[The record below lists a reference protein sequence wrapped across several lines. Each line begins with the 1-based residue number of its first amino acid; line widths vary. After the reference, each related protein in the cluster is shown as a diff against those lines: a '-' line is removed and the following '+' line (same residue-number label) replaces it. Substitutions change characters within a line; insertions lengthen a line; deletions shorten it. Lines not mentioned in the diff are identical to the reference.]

1 MAKVSEETPVLEREI
16 HFTGGIANPF
26 RPVTGGVD
34 FFVGRVDLK
43 QGGTVKT
50 ISPLH
55 SEDYAGA
62 EWLFFLRS
70 DDI

>member
-50 ISPLH
+50 ISPLY
-55 SEDYAGA
+55 STGYTGA
-62 EWLFFLRS
+62 EWLFLL
-70 DDI
+70 